1 MASRHTLYQ
10 RSKKSRGNS
19 KSQINSGDEEATH
32 DYKFDD
38 QEQQGKMHSFVY
50 LILENELTH
59 EMEALRLSSR

>member
-19 KSQINSGDEEATH
+19 KSQINSDVEEATH

-38 QEQQGKMHSFVY
+38 QEQQGKTHSLNLLF
-50 LILENELTH
+50 LEDELTH